1 MTAPPPGEP
10 DGGAVL
16 LIRRSERADVRS
28 LRALLALLDVERD
41 PLAFIERAVPA
52 GLDGRVVDEDV
63 RSATVGGGE
72 AEPLLSVEPLH
83 CSFGHCSL
91 LAEVVHRGPAIAQG
105 LPDTISL
112 AIDARCGTGAR

>member
-52 GLDGRVVDEDV
+52 GLDGRVVDEHV
-63 RSATVGGGE
+63 RSATVGGGK
-72 AEPLLSVEPLH
+72 AKPLLSVEPLH

-91 LAEVVHRGPAIAQG
+91 LAEVVRRGPAIAQG
-105 LPDTISL
+105 LPDEENPSL
-112 AIDARCGTGAR
+112 SSAFM